1 MKKQLLVL
9 AWVFI
14 ALAALP
20 AADVGTSQLH
30 WDSGPQAQQTTA
42 RQGLAQWRAFF
53 AGEISKGNLVLDSVQ
68 ADAGANMEHRRYSQ
82 FYKGIP
88 VFGGQLVMHQK
99 NGEWAGVN
107 GEYYAI
113 GTVEIPAKLS
123 RLEAENRFKQSL
135 SLAEPLELTR
145 PSELCIFPVTDDDY
159 RLAYRVSV
167 HRGLGF
173 SRTGLVDAVD
183 GAVLLSFSN
192 IKTEQAVIGVGTGYH
207 NDQMKLALTQ
217 DASGY
222 WMVTLD
228 TSIRPVRQLTVDY
241 HHSVYDSQAEI
252 PSGSTAVFARDTNV
266 NVHAYLGWV
275 YDYYFTRHGR
285 HGIDNHDM
293 RITAY
298 NHVFA
303 ADLSDNAFW
312 SSDLQGM
319 VFLDPLYTDWQIGA
333 GLDVIGHELTHGV
346 TDYTSKLIYQF
357 QSGALNEAFSDI
369 MGTAIEFNFQPP
381 GSGFNKADWVIG
393 EDIYPSY
400 GSTNY
405 LRNLANPNADQ
416 TGYGPYPCHLS
427 QYINLPGSIDEG
439 GVHLNSTIF
448 AHAFYLLANGGTNP
462 VSHLVVSAIGMEKA
476 ARVYYRAFAF
486 YLTQSS
492 GFLHAANALLQS
504 AKDLFGSG
512 SAEYG
517 QVLQSMLAIGFT
529 A

>member
-1 MKKQLLVL
+1 MKKQSIMLLLLFWLVM
-9 AWVFI
+9 
-14 ALAALP
+14 ALP
-20 AADVGTSQLH
+20 AADMGPSLLY
-30 WDSGPQAQQTTA
+30 WDCGPQAQKMSPK
-42 RQGLAQWRAFF
+42 QGLAEVQAFF
-53 AGEISKGNLVLDSVQ
+53 AGEIIKGNLILEKVQ
-68 ADAGANMEHRRYSQ
+68 TDAIANMEHRRYSQ

-88 VFGGQLVMHQK
+88 VFGGQMVVHQK
-99 NGEWAGVN
+99 KGEWAGVN
-107 GEYYAI
+107 GEYFTI
-113 GTVEIPAKLS
+113 RTVEIQAKLS
-123 RLEAENRFKQSL
+123 PLEAENRFKQSL
-135 SLAEPLELTR
+135 PIAEPLELTR

-159 RLAYRVSV
+159 RLAYRVTV
-167 HRGLGF
+167 RRGLGF
-173 SRTGLVDAVD
+173 SRTGLVDAID
-183 GAVLLSFSN
+183 GAFLLSFSN

-228 TSIRPVRQLTVDY
+228 TSIRPVLQLTMDY
-241 HHSVYDSQAEI
+241 HHSVYDDQAEI

-275 YDYYFTRHGR
+275 YDYYFIRHGR
-285 HGIDNHDM
+285 HGIDDHNM
-293 RITAY
+293 QITAY

-357 QSGALNEAFSDI
+357 QSGALNESFSDI

-393 EDIYPSY
+393 EDIYSSY

-416 TGYGPYPCHLS
+416 TGYGPYPCHLN

-462 VSHLVVSAIGMEKA
+462 VSHLAVSAIGMEKA
-476 ARVYYRAFAF
+476 ARIYYRAFAF

-492 GFLHAANALLQS
+492 GLLNAANALLQS
-504 AKDLFGSG
+504 AKDLFGSS